1 VSRVALVTGGSR
13 GIGRAIAERL
23 AADGHQVAINY
34 TANKEAAE
42 AAVDAITAAGGTA
55 IAVQGDVGDPEA
67 VAEIFEAV
75 IERLGP
81 VEILVNNAGITRD
94 GLILR
99 MGIEAW
105 DDVIETNLRSV
116 YLATKT
122 ALRSMLRAKWGR
134 IISISS
140 VSGIAGNPGQANY
153 AASKAGIIGFTKSVA
168 REVGSRGITVNA
180 VAPGFIETDMTEALG
195 EEITTA
201 AAERIALGRLSFL
214 RRSCLCDGSHARRR
228 RRDSAVGTQ
237 EEPKETVMD
246 RSEIESKLTDLLVD
260 ELGIDR
266 DSIALDARFEEDLD
280 VDSLGVVELLM
291 ALEDNFGVK
300 IPDEEAEQIAT
311 VGEAVDLVE
320 KKLN

>member
-1 VSRVALVTGGSR
+1 MSRVALVTGGSR

-23 AADGHQVAINY
+23 AADGHHVAINY

-67 VAEIFEAV
+67 VAELFEAV
-75 IERLGP
+75 TERLGP

-116 YLATKT
+116 YLTTRT
-122 ALRSMLRAKWGR
+122 ALRAMLRAKWGR

-195 EEITTA
+195 EEMTTA
-201 AAERIALGRLSFL
+201 AADRIALGRL
-214 RRSCLCDGSHARRR
+214 GQPEEVAA
-228 RRDSAVGTQ
+228 AVGYLSSDEAAYVTGH
-237 EEPKETVMD
+237 T
-246 RSEIESKLTDLLVD
+246 LVVD
-260 ELGIDR
+260 GG
-266 DSIALDARFEEDLD
+266 IAL
-280 VDSLGVVELLM
+280 
-291 ALEDNFGVK
+291 
-300 IPDEEAEQIAT
+300 
-311 VGEAVDLVE
+311 
-320 KKLN
+320 

>member
-1 VSRVALVTGGSR
+1 MSRVALVTGGSR

-67 VAEIFEAV
+67 VAELFEAV
-75 IERLGP
+75 TERLGP

-94 GLILR
+94 DLILR

-122 ALRSMLRAKWGR
+122 ALRAMLRAKWGR

-201 AAERIALGRLSFL
+201 ATERIALGRL
-214 RRSCLCDGSHARRR
+214 GQPEEVAA
-228 RRDSAVGTQ
+228 AVGYLSSDEAAYVTGH
-237 EEPKETVMD
+237 T
-246 RSEIESKLTDLLVD
+246 LVVD
-260 ELGIDR
+260 GG
-266 DSIALDARFEEDLD
+266 IAL
-280 VDSLGVVELLM
+280 
-291 ALEDNFGVK
+291 
-300 IPDEEAEQIAT
+300 
-311 VGEAVDLVE
+311 
-320 KKLN
+320 